1 MQGIEILNKE
11 PVMIQDDRLMIVGLM
26 CIGITLILAGIMS
39 KIENELLQ
47 NILFHIVVV
56 CIFVGFILVTSY
68 KDIKISSDRYQ
79 YEAIID
85 ENVSIQEVYEKYNVI
100 EQDGK
105 KWILED
111 KECAE

>member
-11 PVMIQDDRLMIVGLM
+11 PIMMQDDKFAI
-26 CIGITLILAGIMS
+26 IGIALLVIAGIFSFIAMKTKNDVLGNGCITVMVLCLIIS
-39 KIENELLQ
+39 LGVAIAYNTEKIP
-47 NILFHIVVV
+47 
-56 CIFVGFILVTSY
+56 
-68 KDIKISSDRYQ
+68 SDKYQ

-111 KECAE
+111 KEGAE